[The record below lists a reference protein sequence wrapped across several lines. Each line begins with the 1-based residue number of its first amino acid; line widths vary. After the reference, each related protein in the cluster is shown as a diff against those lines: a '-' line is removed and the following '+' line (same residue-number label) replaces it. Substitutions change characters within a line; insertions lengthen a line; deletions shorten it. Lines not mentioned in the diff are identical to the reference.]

1 MGFII
6 EKNEKDVLTM
16 KKFLIITALLA
27 AIAAAVT
34 YIILKSD
41 KVKAV
46 LAKKLG
52 KKNEEETADPCE
64 CCEKESCDGCDLVAE
79 PETDENGEEP
89 EAEAEEEPAVEEAAE
104 EEKTDAE

>member
-1 MGFII
+1 
-6 EKNEKDVLTM
+6 M

-52 KKNEEETADPCE
+52 KKDEEETADPCE
-64 CCEKESCDGCDLVAE
+64 CCENECCDGCELVTE

-89 EAEAEEEPAVEEAAE
+89 EAEAEVEEEPVEEAVEEE
-104 EEKTDAE
+104 NTDAE